1 MAYKTLIQITLIGFI
16 LIGLILFYNTYL
28 KKEKNSLVEIK
39 KENLQKVEE
48 TKSNLIYNLDYKSSD
63 IDNNKYTISS
73 KSGVMSED
81 GLEFLMNEVNA
92 KIILNDQSEVI
103 IFSDKALYNNSNYN
117 TQFYGNV
124 RSIYGVKT
132 IFSQKMDLD
141 FQMGVAT
148 IYEDVLL
155 KDLETQIKTDK
166 IEFDLNT
173 KNILLSMDN
182 KEKKVNLT
190 SNF

>member
-148 IYEDVLL
+148 I
-155 KDLETQIKTDK
+155 
-166 IEFDLNT
+166 
-173 KNILLSMDN
+173 
-182 KEKKVNLT
+182 
-190 SNF
+190 